1 MVCLWP
7 VWVKMCFE
15 FTEAS
20 SKTTFQSST
29 HSVHRSEGVIVGYK
43 MIVMPIWTRNSIY
56 EKEIYD
62 LKKSFYGELYW
73 CLLLVWPHLAP
84 CTCCTLHLRP
94 RRTNYVTMRSRW
106 LNMKKRRALMLCE
119 AEDIWGR
126 QQIGQKIRIFLPVP
140 SKTLSGTRPCRQVW
154 LWLTHHSSSSLS
166 LGQSQPMTG
175 KA

>member
-1 MVCLWP
+1 MYLYVCWSCVITL
-7 VWVKMCFE
+7 
-15 FTEAS
+15 AS
-20 SKTTFQSST
+20 HGMLVTCVSEDVFCIYWSIQQNNFSIIYTFSSQICRCY
-29 HSVHRSEGVIVGYK
+29 SGVK

-154 LWLTHHSSSSLS
+154 LWLTHH
-166 LGQSQPMTG
+166 
-175 KA
+175 